1 MDELTNLLKN
11 VNIEDTLSKKIFAL
25 VNTDLDRIVNQ
36 MISDNH
42 SNQTN
47 TKIYSL
53 FENIIHFSYEELDVL
68 YKFLSKNGYH
78 ILQTKLKNTG
88 LYYKKQFSNKSDIE
102 ILGGDFLKK
111 NYSIHP
117 PYSISL

>member
-53 FENIIHFSYEELDVL
+53 FENIIHFSYDELNVL
-68 YKFLSKNGYH
+68 YIFLQKNGYH

-88 LYYKKQFSNKSDIE
+88 LYYNINDLQTFIDYYTDDIY
-102 ILGGDFLKK
+102 
-111 NYSIHP
+111 NYMQQIGEC
-117 PYSISL
+117 